1 MPVEKGD
8 VIFVPADKLGEKKL
22 VVEWSQMMQ
31 SRKEST
37 SSVFTTTRL
46 EELTSLTAS
55 EPENQGMIF
64 VQANMLDD
72 FKKKHTEGDQYTI
85 TVDDSFQYGQDKEKK
100 KRWLCFHNKND
111 KPYQHRFV
119 ESTIVKYGNAAAGF
133 AVGQGYKDVNTVAD
147 VIKHFA
153 GDYLHNF

>member
-1 MPVEKGD
+1 
-8 VIFVPADKLGEKKL
+8 
-22 VVEWSQMMQ
+22 
-31 SRKEST
+31 
-37 SSVFTTTRL
+37 
-46 EELTSLTAS
+46 
-55 EPENQGMIF
+55 MIF

-111 KPYQHRFV
+111 KPYQVRQCTLALERKLNSVSIQHRFV